1 LTLRDSHQAFGS
13 TQALSEAEL
22 AQNQND
28 KHSMAITIIQIIVAA
43 LLVVVILLQV
53 QGGGLSPVF
62 GAGGEL
68 YRSRRNV
75 ERFLVIATGILA
87 GILAILSLILLIPR

>member
-1 LTLRDSHQAFGS
+1 MIF
-13 TQALSEAEL
+13 
-22 AQNQND
+22 
-28 KHSMAITIIQIIVAA
+28 TILQIIVAT

-75 ERFLVIATGILA
+75 ERFLVIATAILA
-87 GILAILSLILLIPR
+87 ALLAILSLFLLIPR

>member
-1 LTLRDSHQAFGS
+1 MLV
-13 TQALSEAEL
+13 
-22 AQNQND
+22 
-28 KHSMAITIIQIIVAA
+28 TILQIIAA
-43 LLVVVILLQV
+43 SLLIISILLQV

-75 ERFLVIATGILA
+75 ERFLVIATGVLA
-87 GILAILSLILLIPR
+87 AVLAILSLILLIPR

>member
-1 LTLRDSHQAFGS
+1 MALTV
-13 TQALSEAEL
+13 
-22 AQNQND
+22 
-28 KHSMAITIIQIIVAA
+28 IQIIIAA
-43 LLVVVILLQV
+43 LLIVAILLQV

-75 ERFLVIATGILA
+75 ERFLVIATAVLA
-87 GILAILSLILLIPR
+87 AILAILSLFLLIPR